1 MIMLRRL
8 SMLPAFLVVSSMPAL
23 ARCPADATTAAFL
36 APGPYAVGVRSLTL
50 VDSTRQTPPHDG
62 LPGLPWR
69 TLPTQVWYPAVGTAG
84 AEPVPDAPLAAG
96 GPFPLVLNSHGFGDI
111 NVGESYLALARRGF
125 VVASPTF
132 PLTNTGTPGG
142 PYLADAANQPADV

>member
-50 VDSTRQTPPHDG
+50 VDSTRPTPPHNG
-62 LPGLPWR
+62 LPGLPSR
-69 TLPTQVWYPAVGTAG
+69 TLPTQVWYPAAGTAG
-84 AEPVPDAPLAAG
+84 AEPVPQAPLAPG
-96 GPFPLVLNSHGFGDI
+96 GPFPLVLNSHGFGEF
-111 NVGESYLALARRGF
+111 NFGEAYFAIELARRGF
-125 VVASPTF
+125 VV
-132 PLTNTGTPGG
+132 
-142 PYLADAANQPADV
+142 